1 MKFTHRAS
9 LLVTTA
15 LVVFGLL
22 SACTQP
28 TSYDLIL
35 RSGTIYDGSGDAPY
49 VGDVALNGDTI
60 AALGDLGNATAK
72 AEIDVQGLAVAPG
85 FVNMMS
91 WANESLIEDGR
102 SQSDIRQGVTLEIMG
117 IRETSATTSSGRR
130 WTSISSFSSD
140 AGFLPTW
147 HRSSVPQHR
156 ASTSLA
162 MTIVNL
168 RQRSSTRCEHSCA
181 KQWKTVLWAWRRR

>member
-91 WANESLIEDGR
+91 WAG
-102 SQSDIRQGVTLEIMG
+102 
-117 IRETSATTSSGRR
+117 SGRHPLR
-130 WTSISSFSSD
+130 RRVDD
-140 AGFLPTW
+140 AGRVSRVSRATRGFCQRGIV
-147 HRSSVPQHR
+147 HRCRNTAQVRHW
-156 ASTSLA
+156 L
-162 MTIVNL
+162 
-168 RQRSSTRCEHSCA
+168 
-181 KQWKTVLWAWRRR
+181 